1 MHTFTDL
8 RGIKTGKKPAL
19 PRCTRSSRAVCQ
31 LLHLIVQ
38 AQAHTVNSAEQS
50 ANEYD
55 AKTARLSPFTFK
67 LAGNVRAI
75 SLLSFMSSLYPLL
88 LLGNIPEIAMETCPV
103 I

>member
-38 AQAHTVNSAEQS
+38 AQAHTVNSAE
-50 ANEYD
+50 
-55 AKTARLSPFTFK
+55 
-67 LAGNVRAI
+67 
-75 SLLSFMSSLYPLL
+75 
-88 LLGNIPEIAMETCPV
+88 
-103 I
+103 